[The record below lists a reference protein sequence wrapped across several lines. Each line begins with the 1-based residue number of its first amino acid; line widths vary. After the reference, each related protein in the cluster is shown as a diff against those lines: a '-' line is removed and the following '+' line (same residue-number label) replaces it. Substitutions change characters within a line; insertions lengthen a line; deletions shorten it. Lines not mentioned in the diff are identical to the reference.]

1 MPAIANTSTLA
12 LDRTRDPAAFWD
24 VLAAQVSGWA
34 GEQGLVLRDA
44 VVLLPFV
51 ALLEPARAAFA
62 RRGGWQPRIETPLT
76 LADSLPPLPPGGAA
90 QLSGEA
96 SRDRLAAWSLAQRS
110 PWADALAPWAP
121 DERRAALQAIVA
133 AAQSVHATAAA
144 VPPAAR
150 AAWWAALRA
159 GLPLPSGPAAPELS
173 WLHLAIDW
181 ASDGAPPRTDAL
193 WSHQPGGW
201 VAVRLGGADRLCEA
215 LLQAAAVPS
224 LLIDADPDPLEP
236 YAGVVTV
243 AEVERLRAAD
253 FESEAMAAAS
263 TVLQARAQGR
273 TPVALVTLDR
283 ELTRR
288 VRALLDRHRVPVLDE
303 TGWTLSSTPA
313 AARVLALL
321 QAAQPAASRDQW
333 LQALKAWPGVDTEA
347 LDTLEARWRERRRA
361 TGPAQQAAA
370 DALLAAAQ
378 ARLQPLA
385 APGRWPLPVWLQR
398 LHDLLR
404 TPLDGHPDAA
414 DPASA
419 DGTLLAELRDT
430 AEGQQVLAALRLVPA
445 GTGHPTTADTAWA
458 ALAAGVHLSAAELL
472 DWVRETLEDQ
482 PFLPTPDAGASV
494 LITPLA
500 RAFARPLGH
509 VVLAGADPVH
519 LSAGDAATGL
529 IGDALARRLGLPHLA
544 ERRERLHLWLAQ
556 ALAGPRV
563 TLLRRAHERGEP
575 LGESLPEQWLLLAR
589 ARAARPPWPLQT
601 WAAPLRT
608 VAAQPQPRPLPSAP
622 ASLPDKLSATQ
633 LKTLRTCPYRF
644 FARAVLRLDEPAEL
658 DTAMDKRD
666 YGNWLHA
673 VLHRFHAER
682 DDAASTDRAHDHDA
696 LMAAAERVAREHGL
710 DEAERLPWQVSFER
724 LVPAYLHWLAQ
735 REAQG
740 WRWQAGEFERERRLP
755 GVQGLVLRGTV
766 DRLDRGPGGAHE
778 ILDYKTGRV
787 ADLIKSLDPPSE
799 DTQLAF
805 YSALLGAEPGMAAAY
820 LALDDD
826 EAPLS
831 VPHPQVHRTATR
843 LLQELAAIWQR
854 LQAGA
859 PMPALGEGRVCELCE
874 ARGLCR
880 RDHWG
885 PA

>member
-1 MPAIANTSTLA
+1 MPAIANTPTIA
-12 LDRTRDPAAFWD
+12 LDRTRDPAGFWD
-24 VLAAQVSGWA
+24 ALAVQVSDWVA
-34 GEQGLVLRDA
+34 SQELALRDT
-44 VVLLPFV
+44 VLLLPFV

-76 LADSLPPLPPGGAA
+76 LADSLPPLPSGGAA
-90 QLSGEA
+90 QLCGEA
-96 SRDRLAAWSLAQRS
+96 ALDRLGAWSLAQRG
-110 PWADALAPWAP
+110 PWADALEPWSA
-121 DERRAALQAIVA
+121 DERRAALQNIVA
-133 AAQSVHATAAA
+133 AAQAVYAAAAA

-150 AAWWAALRA
+150 AAWWSALREA
-159 GLPLPSGPAAPELS
+159 LPLPSGPTTPEITWLRLAVGWAA
-173 WLHLAIDW
+173 
-181 ASDGAPPRTDAL
+181 DGAPPRTDAL
-193 WSHQPGGW
+193 WAHRPGSW
-201 VAVRLGGADRLCEA
+201 VAVRLGGADLLSEA

-224 LLIDADPDPLEP
+224 LLVDADPQPDDP
-236 YAGVVTV
+236 YAAV
-243 AEVERLRAAD
+243 AALADVQRLQAAD
-253 FESEAMAAAS
+253 FEDEAMAAAT
-263 TVLQARAQGR
+263 TVLQALEQGR
-273 TPVALVTLDR
+273 SPVALVTLDR

-313 AARVLALL
+313 ATRLLALL
-321 QAAQPAASRDQW
+321 QAAQPAATRDQW
-333 LQALKAWPGVDTEA
+333 LQALKAWPGVDAEA

-370 DALLAAAQ
+370 DALLADAQ
-378 ARLQPLA
+378 AQLQPLGVS
-385 APGRWPLPVWLQR
+385 GRWPLPVWLQR
-398 LHDLLR
+398 LQALLQ
-404 TPLDGHPDAA
+404 TPLGGHPATAATADAE
-414 DPASA
+414 
-419 DGTLLAELRDT
+419 GTLLAELRTT
-430 AEGQQVLAALRLVPA
+430 AEGRQVLAALHLDA
-445 GTGHPTTADTAWA
+445 ADDAHPWA
-458 ALAAGVHLSAAELL
+458 ARAAGVHLTAAELL
-472 DWVRETLEDQ
+472 AWVRETLEEQ
-482 PFLPTPDAGASV
+482 PFLPLPDAGAAV
-494 LITPLA
+494 LVTPLA
-500 RAFARPLGH
+500 RAFARPLAQ

-519 LSAGDAATGL
+519 LNAGDAATGL

-544 ERRERLHLWLAQ
+544 ERRARLHLWLAQ

-575 LGESLPEQWLLLAR
+575 LGESVPVQWLLLAR
-589 ARAARPPWPLQT
+589 ARVQRPLWPLQV
-601 WAAPLRT
+601 WAGPVRN
-608 VAAQPQPRPLPSAP
+608 VAAQPQPRPQPAAP

-633 LKTLRTCPYRF
+633 LKTLRECPYRF

-658 DTAMDKRD
+658 DTSMGKRD

-682 DDAASTDRAHDHDA
+682 DELSTTDGVRDAAA
-696 LMAAAERVAREHGL
+696 LLAAAERVAREQGL
-710 DEAERLPWQVSFER
+710 DEGERLPWQVSFER
-724 LVPAYLHWLAQ
+724 LVPAYLDWLAR

-755 GVQGLVLRGTV
+755 GVHGLVLRGTV

-778 ILDYKTGRV
+778 ILDYKTGR
-787 ADLIKSLDPPSE
+787 AAELRKSLDPPSE

-826 EAPLS
+826 AAPLP

-843 LLQELAAIWQR
+843 LLQELATTWQQ

-859 PMPALGEGRVCELCE
+859 AMPALGEGRVCAFCE